1 MLRRSVKVGELVAVA
16 ADSARFGVQVESTSE
31 VRSTLQRFKSAG
43 VEPTTEDAT
52 TCCYAVQDI
61 VGSIDPVG
69 QKWEVFVVQYA
80 GTKRANYANSG
91 CCSLELAS
99 LFLYGYDL
107 ISIEAQQAH
116 EAVARRSDQHAVVA
130 TDTRPHRLMQ

>member
-1 MLRRSVKVGELVAVA
+1 MRQFPDNYRETPSAGTLFPIYVTAICEGRRIGGRSSRFGPLRR
-16 ADSARFGVQVESTSE
+16 
-31 VRSTLQRFKSAG
+31 
-43 VEPTTEDAT
+43 
-52 TCCYAVQDI
+52 AVQDI

-69 QKWEVFVVQYA
+69 QKWEVFDVQYA